1 LGRKTHAGRLVAK
14 RVFDVGVGVLLA
26 LVALPVIIV
35 CALGSAI
42 ALRSWPFF
50 VQPRVGY
57 RGREFRFIKIR
68 SLPRTTPVATDK
80 YSLDGLV
87 TNRFEK
93 LFRRTHLDELPQLL
107 LVPIGRMSL
116 VGPRPEMPELL
127 ERYPTEFARQRVLV
141 RPGCTGLWQISADLS
156 KMIYEVPEYDE
167 HYVNNWSMRLDLWIL
182 WRTATSLLGRRP
194 MTMRDIP
201 AWAAGSPREGAP
213 RSERH
218 RSVDSELRKVS
229 NGS

>member
-1 LGRKTHAGRLVAK
+1 
-14 RVFDVGVGVLLA
+14 VGVGVLLA

-80 YSLDGLV
+80 YSLDGLS
-87 TNRFEK
+87 TNRFGQ
-93 LFRRTHLDELPQLL
+93 LLRRTHLDELPQLL

-127 ERYPTEFARQRVLV
+127 ERYPTEFAR
-141 RPGCTGLWQISADLS
+141 
-156 KMIYEVPEYDE
+156 
-167 HYVNNWSMRLDLWIL
+167 
-182 WRTATSLLGRRP
+182 
-194 MTMRDIP
+194 
-201 AWAAGSPREGAP
+201 
-213 RSERH
+213 
-218 RSVDSELRKVS
+218 
-229 NGS
+229 